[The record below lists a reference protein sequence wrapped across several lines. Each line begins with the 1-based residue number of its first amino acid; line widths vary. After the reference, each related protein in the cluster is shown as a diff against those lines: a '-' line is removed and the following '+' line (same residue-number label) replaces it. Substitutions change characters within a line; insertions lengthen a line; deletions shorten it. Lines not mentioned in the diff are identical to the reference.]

1 MNANGADSLLVGP
14 GYQTKTERAIQGIR
28 DAILRG
34 SLHPDHQWTVG
45 ELAEQLGMS
54 PTPVR
59 EAIRI
64 LQAEGLL
71 RQTPHHTI
79 TPITFTEQ
87 DIIDVFELRVLLEGL
102 ATRLAAT
109 RMSDQ
114 HFARAEATL
123 ERMRVAYSTQDWPGI
138 HRLNAEWHLGIYHA
152 CDNPILVESIQNL
165 WKKFLWEALWSLP
178 THSAISITQH
188 AAIMEGLQDR
198 DEERS
203 VALMAAHLRH
213 GESSAVQFAQS
224 QRARP
229 AESEDHRQD
238 GSGSGQS
245 HPDARQ
251 RAADHPTSV
260 EAAGPGAGAPPTA

>member
-1 MNANGADSLLVGP
+1 MNAQSADSMFVGP
-14 GYQTKTERAIQGIR
+14 GYQTKTERAIQAIR

-109 RMSDQ
+109 RMSDAQ
-114 HFARAEATL
+114 FARAAATL
-123 ERMRVAYSTQDWPGI
+123 ERMRIAYSAQDWPGI

-178 THSAISITQH
+178 THSAVSITQH
-188 AAIMEGLQDR
+188 AAILAALQDR

-203 VALMAAHLRH
+203 VALMATHLRH

-229 AESEDHRQD
+229 AERGDQGQAHPAVRPRSPDPAATTEGQD
-238 GSGSGQS
+238 
-245 HPDARQ
+245 P
-251 RAADHPTSV
+251 
-260 EAAGPGAGAPPTA
+260 AAGTPPTT